1 MRFSLRLYKTRLG
14 DYKLAIP
21 CLWTYFNGVAFLFF
35 LSLAVFF
42 SLDTW
47 LTYFFTFVSLLSF
60 LYQEDWIYNS
70 KDQTFTHI
78 YGIRGISRELV
89 IKREE
94 PALLKIS
101 KMGRYYILFLDIDHQ
116 RWELERSTKESSL
129 TLLKNSLHSKWKI
142 N

>member
-1 MRFSLRLYKTRLG
+1 MRFSLKLYKTRLG

-21 CLWTYFNGVAFLFF
+21 YLWTYFNGIAFLFF
-35 LSLAVFF
+35 FSLAFFF

-47 LTYFFTFVSLLSF
+47 LTYFFTFVSLFSF
-60 LYQEDWIYNS
+60 LYQEDWFYNS
-70 KDQTFTHI
+70 QEDEFIHI
-78 YGIRGISRELV
+78 YGIRGISRKIV

-94 PALLKIS
+94 PALLKLS
-101 KMGRYYILFLDIDHQ
+101 KMGRYYILYLDMNHK

-129 TLLKNSLHSKWKI
+129 LVLKNSLHSKWKL